1 VDDALL
7 EIGRYYL
14 EVEANTAKAREAFEQ
29 VAQRYPQSDGAPG
42 AYYHLGRL
50 TMESTTS
57 PAALDDAMA
66 QFTRV
71 QRLYPRSAW
80 VPQALYGIALVHRRA
95 GRLGDAVDAGRR
107 AALEYPSSE
116 AAPGAHFLV
125 GEVLALMGEPRPAM
139 EEFQQ
144 IRNGFPDS
152 EWAPRA
158 LDRITALYRLY
169 GTGKPAFTL
178 DSSYN
183 VAAGDVGKDVRAL
196 LMTPQRTLWVA
207 SEKANAAV
215 SFAPD
220 GKMGPSVA
228 AMDPRSLAL
237 SARGDLLV
245 AAKLAV
251 RVGPKD
257 IKSFNLPT
265 QKPEDKDPLDR
276 IEAALLTPSGSMLVS
291 DGKRKRIYRFD
302 AQDKYQGPFPDAKE
316 REVTRML
323 LDGEGA
329 IVALDREQRTV
340 SVLDESG
347 RVLRSV
353 LPRGTG
359 WDLKKPADVAVDA
372 FRNLYVADED
382 SGVYIF
388 TPAGQLLGTIGGAE
402 LKKAV
407 ALTVEPAGAVL
418 VYDGRAQK
426 VLRYR

>member
-1 VDDALL
+1 
-7 EIGRYYL
+7 
-14 EVEANTAKAREAFEQ
+14 
-29 VAQRYPQSDGAPG
+29 
-42 AYYHLGRL
+42 
-50 TMESTTS
+50 
-57 PAALDDAMA
+57 
-66 QFTRV
+66 
-71 QRLYPRSAW
+71 
-80 VPQALYGIALVHRRA
+80 
-95 GRLGDAVDAGRR
+95 
-107 AALEYPSSE
+107 
-116 AAPGAHFLV
+116 
-125 GEVLALMGEPRPAM
+125 
-139 EEFQQ
+139 
-144 IRNGFPDS
+144 
-152 EWAPRA
+152 
-158 LDRITALYRLY
+158 
-169 GTGKPAFTL
+169 
-178 DSSYN
+178 
-183 VAAGDVGKDVRAL
+183 
-196 LMTPQRTLWVA
+196 
-207 SEKANAAV
+207 
-215 SFAPD
+215 
-220 GKMGPSVA
+220 
-228 AMDPRSLAL
+228 MDPRSLAL
-237 SARGDLLV
+237 SPRGDLVV

-251 RVGPKD
+251 RVGSKD

-276 IEAALLTPSGSMLVS
+276 IEAALLTPGGSMLVS

-302 AQDKYQGPFPDAKE
+302 GQDKYQGPFPDAKE
-316 REVTRML
+316 REVTRMV
-323 LDGEGA
+323 LDSEGA
-329 IVALDREQRTV
+329 IVALDREQRAV